1 MSFPTG
7 FAKLPPFGT
16 AEAAAS
22 AAAAAAAGTKR
33 RAEDALEGSGAGSGG
48 AGGGGSISG
57 GSSAG
62 ASRRKLESSGLS
74 PPQLP
79 PPKTAPSALQGRPPT
94 PPTAASA
101 AAAALV
107 ALAPPPALAAQ
118 QRAAAQQ
125 QAAQQRAAS
134 QQQAAQRQ
142 AAQQQAA
149 AQQRQAAGMAAQQ
162 QQPRQQQ
169 QQQQQQAAGGLHVR
183 ALWLTVSPTERYLL
197 LEDQETGD
205 VLMPLIH
212 MRVMSASLTCL
223 LGALWLTVSPTERY
237 LLLEDQERPAAA
249 AGDGGRIDAAHPHA
263 REPWCSALRPLSPSP
278 RPTTVTSSPRSSTAS
293 SPRRHRLVTVSPLLP
308 PPSTNFPPF
317 SSPSLLPIS
326 PSTTRQKMFEA
337 DYSRKLSSLKHRLFA
352 ISPVLAAS
360 RTVAATPLTS
370 PLSPSHSLQEK
381 MFEANYSRKLS
392 SLKHRLVTIS
402 PDLAASAAAASALPS
417 PPALLQ
423 GFLYWRWAFE
433 SPHEVKVLVRK
444 MLGEE
449 NTPQG
454 HLRLILVPIVYNAM
468 ALKENLRK
476 TPFFAKL
483 EAALR
488 VSSYWQLL
496 KPQTGT
502 VAKYCVSYSAAE
514 EAEKRYDAIAYF
526 LLSPVPLSLSLLSNF
541 SHQQSALVT
550 YTSLSSLLSLLSPSP
565 VVPTFPPL
573 NPLVSTTPSPTWQ
586 QATVND
592 G

>member
-1 MSFPTG
+1 MSFPAG

-33 RAEDALEGSGAGSGG
+33 RAEDALEGSAGSGG

-62 ASRRKLESSGLS
+62 ASRRKIESSGPS

-107 ALAPPPALAAQ
+107 ALAPPPAV
-118 QRAAAQQ
+118 
-125 QAAQQRAAS
+125 
-134 QQQAAQRQ
+134 AAQRQ
-142 AAQQQAA
+142 AA
-149 AQQRQAAGMAAQQ
+149 AQQ
-162 QQPRQQQ
+162 QQQQR
-169 QQQQQQAAGGLHVR
+169 QQQQAAGGLHVR

-212 MRVMSASLTCL
+212 MR
-223 LGALWLTVSPTERY
+223 
-237 LLLEDQERPAAA
+237 
-249 AGDGGRIDAAHPHA
+249 
-263 REPWCSALRPLSPSP
+263 
-278 RPTTVTSSPRSSTAS
+278 
-293 SPRRHRLVTVSPLLP
+293 
-308 PPSTNFPPF
+308 
-317 SSPSLLPIS
+317 
-326 PSTTRQKMFEA
+326 
-337 DYSRKLSSLKHRLFA
+337 
-352 ISPVLAAS
+352 
-360 RTVAATPLTS
+360 
-370 PLSPSHSLQEK
+370 K

-433 SPHEVKVLVRK
+433 SPHEGFLYWRWAFESPHEVKVLVRK

-476 TPFFAKL
+476 VNLTTL
-483 EAALR
+483 N
-488 VSSYWQLL
+488 LL
-496 KPQTGT
+496 
-502 VAKYCVSYSAAE
+502 A
-514 EAEKRYDAIAYF
+514 
-526 LLSPVPLSLSLLSNF
+526 
-541 SHQQSALVT
+541 
-550 YTSLSSLLSLLSPSP
+550 TSFCPSQP
-565 VVPTFPPL
+565 R
-573 NPLVSTTPSPTWQ
+573 STTRNAILVPIVYN
-586 QATVND
+586 AMALKENLRK
-592 G
+592 